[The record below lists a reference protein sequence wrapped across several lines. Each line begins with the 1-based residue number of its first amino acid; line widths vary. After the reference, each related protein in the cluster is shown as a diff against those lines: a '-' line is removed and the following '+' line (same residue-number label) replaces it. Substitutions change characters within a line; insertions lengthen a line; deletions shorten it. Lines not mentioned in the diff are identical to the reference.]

1 MEDVE
6 SMILILWKE
15 TTEEPLMKE
24 VNEGCGN
31 SPVSQPTS
39 ISRAPALCQAPD
51 IRTQGGH
58 ST

>member
-39 ISRAPALCQAPD
+39 ISRAPALCQVPGW
-51 IRTQGGH
+51 TQH
-58 ST
+58 I